1 MKVDADFVRVE
12 LGPVDDWIPFMEK
25 VVGLWVKRNPYL
37 RRDEAISE
45 GFVILWQA
53 YCDFDLGKS
62 DVDRFPIFL
71 RFRLNNRLHDFMRR
85 HHCVS
90 RVGDSGG
97 RFREYVFELP
107 SDGSILNVGSCS
119 FEDDVLGVVDSDW
132 VFGLLRERM
141 DGRLFEAL
149 LASMERSG
157 QKELALRWGLTE
169 GAVSHIAKKAKSIA
183 RVILLEQNVY

>member
-1 MKVDADFVRVE
+1 MVLSSDFVRSE
-12 LGPVDDWIPFMEK
+12 LGPVDDWIPFMER

-37 RRDEAISE
+37 RKDEAVSE
-45 GFVILWQA
+45 GLVILWQA
-53 YCDFDLGKS
+53 YCDFDVS
-62 DVDRFPIFL
+62 RSSVDRFPVFL

-107 SDGSILNVGSCS
+107 SEDSLLNVGSCS
-119 FEDDVLGVVDSDW
+119 FEGEVGSVVDSDW
-132 VFGLLRERM
+132 VFGVLRDRM

-149 LASMERSG
+149 VASLDRSG
-157 QKELALRWGLTE
+157 QKELARRWGLTE
-169 GAVSHIAKKAKSIA
+169 GAVSHVAKKAKSVA
-183 RVILLEQNVY
+183 KNILLQENIY